1 MLFLVAIKWEAAIE
15 FEKKACSFVAW
26 GGFAGCRIYSSMVG
40 ERIGTCRIR
49 SAVGFV
55 GRGVV
60 LGEKVSRREM

>member
-1 MLFLVAIKWEAAIE
+1 
-15 FEKKACSFVAW
+15 
-26 GGFAGCRIYSSMVG
+26 MVG
-40 ERIGTCRIR
+40 DKIGMCRIR